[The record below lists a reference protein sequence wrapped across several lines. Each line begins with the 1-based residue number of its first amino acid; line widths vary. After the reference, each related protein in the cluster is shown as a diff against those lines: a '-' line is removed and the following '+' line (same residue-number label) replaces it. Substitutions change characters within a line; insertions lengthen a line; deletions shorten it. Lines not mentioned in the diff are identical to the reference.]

1 MALSTL
7 AGVLTAPNTSR
18 HLPRRLTNSD
28 LHNYM
33 PDRIR
38 KQQSNKTITRM
49 AKIRM
54 MAGIAAISG
63 KFGNMY
69 FRTEKR
75 TGRISLCNMPKKNA
89 SGLSTKQQAHRE
101 RFAAIA
107 KMVMQMRQDGSRKSR
122 KQLWKIAQ
130 EAYDAA
136 SK

>member
-1 MALSTL
+1 
-7 AGVLTAPNTSR
+7 
-18 HLPRRLTNSD
+18 
-28 LHNYM
+28 
-33 PDRIR
+33 
-38 KQQSNKTITRM
+38 M

-75 TGRISLCNMPKKNA
+75 TGRISLCNMPKKSA